1 MAKTPP
7 APHWM
12 APTGQPWRSLER
24 RDVYESPWIRVTEH
38 QAQAPT
44 GARTVYGVVGF
55 KNLAI
60 GVLPLFEDGSVTLVG
75 QHRFPLGDYSW
86 EIPEG
91 GAPVDSDPL
100 QGARRELREETGLE
114 AANWRQALTF
124 QLSNS
129 VTDERGI
136 GFVAWDLTQ
145 ASAEPDAT
153 EALTLA
159 RIPFLQALDQAL
171 AGRIQ
176 DLITV
181 AMLLRAHHMAC
192 EGQLPARLAKAMLAR
207 DGETR

>member
-1 MAKTPP
+1 MSDETT
-7 APHWM
+7 APDWM
-12 APTGQPWRSLER
+12 APTSRGWRALEER
-24 RDVYESPWIRVTEH
+24 EVYQNPWIRLREY
-38 QAQAPT
+38 QAEAPT

-55 KNLAI
+55 RNLAI
-60 GVLPLFEDGSVTLVG
+60 SILPIFPDGSIVLVG

-91 GAPVDSDPL
+91 GAPVGSDPL

-114 AANWRQALTF
+114 ADEWTQVLRF

-129 VTDERGI
+129 VTDERGF
-136 GFVAWDLTQ
+136 GFIATGLRQDK
-145 ASAEPDAT
+145 AEPDPT
-153 EALTLA
+153 EALATVRVAFLDALA
-159 RIPFLQALDQAL
+159 QVL

-181 AMLLRAHHMAC
+181 AMLLRAYHMAC
-192 EGQLPARLAKAMLAR
+192 EGQLPRPLADAMLAR